1 MQKTLKTLI
10 ADDDPEMRDLLKEI
24 LIDLDCHIDAEVD
37 NGRDAINKIVLIQP
51 DLAFIDIEM
60 PIQSGLDVLEG
71 INGKA
76 SQTYPIIV
84 SGHST
89 IENVKTAL
97 TLGAKGFIVKPYDSD
112 KIKQIL
118 EKYHAEN

>member
-1 MQKTLKTLI
+1 MPKILKTLI

-24 LIDLDCHIDAEVD
+24 LVDLGCHIDAEVD

-60 PIQSGLDVLEG
+60 PIQSGLDVLEE
-71 INGKA
+71 IKGKA
-76 SQTYPIIV
+76 PQTYSIIV

-89 IENVKTAL
+89 ISNVKTAL
-97 TLGAKGFIVKPYDSD
+97 TLGAKGFVVKPYDSD

-118 EKYHAEN
+118 EKYYSEN